1 MNNTTADKAARLRWV
16 ESMSKILD
24 SQFRLPGTNFR
35 FGLDPLLGFVPIAG
49 DLASFAISAGLVL
62 TMARHGVSRK
72 VVILMAL
79 NILLDATLGS
89 IPILGNI
96 FDFAFKANQR
106 NINLLRR
113 HYVEGKYQGSGTGI
127 LVAILAGTLVII
139 LLLGYAL
146 WQLIAYLIGLF

>member
-1 MNNTTADKAARLRWV
+1 MANTAEDKADRLRWV
-16 ESMSKILD
+16 ESMSKIMD
-24 SQFRLPGTNFR
+24 NQFRLPGTNYR
-35 FGLDPLLGFVPIAG
+35 FGLDPILGLVPIAG

-113 HYVEGKYQGSGTGI
+113 HYVEGKYQGTGTGI
-127 LVAILAGTLVII
+127 LVAVLAGALVVI
-139 LLLGYAL
+139 LLVGYAM